1 MRRAGHDFLGGDGG
15 RQTCGQTEGQQEE
28 RRGTAAHAGKSIPLV
43 GVGKAPYRSLP
54 AAVLRL
60 IPLAPVGSPRTR
72 VLDRET
78 GTDYHQRHD
87 NGSEA

>member
-1 MRRAGHDFLGGDGG
+1 
-15 RQTCGQTEGQQEE
+15 
-28 RRGTAAHAGKSIPLV
+28 V

-60 IPLAPVGSPRTR
+60 IPLAPVGSPRTQ